1 MIKYTTTEVT
11 FREIPSN
18 FDLKATS
25 LCTLSDNNSIT
36 WVVVIDSGY
45 FYINGKLSDEYTTY
59 YTIGKSLKDYLNNQ
73 TIVLNESDFE
83 LFCNAFNLKITC

>member
-1 MIKYTTTEVT
+1 MLKFTTSEVT
-11 FREIPSN
+11 FSVIPSN

-45 FYINGKLSDEYTTY
+45 FYINGKRSDEYITY
-59 YTIGKSLKDYLNNQ
+59 YTIGKSLNDYLNNQ

-83 LFCNAFNLKITC
+83 LFCNTFNLKISC